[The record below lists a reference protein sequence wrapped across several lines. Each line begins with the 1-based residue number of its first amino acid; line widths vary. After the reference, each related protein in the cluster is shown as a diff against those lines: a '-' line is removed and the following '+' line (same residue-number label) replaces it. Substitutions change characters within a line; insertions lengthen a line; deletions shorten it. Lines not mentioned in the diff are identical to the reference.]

1 MDKKTEIPP
10 LSKIKKQQK
19 AERRVDAGEVPL
31 MVFQSSEP
39 VEEDRVIVEPD
50 NHEDDADG
58 DNWEA
63 PTEAGDDLSVG
74 DDEEDEDPAQTE
86 IEDADG
92 KGTADE
98 ADVDSQGD
106 DLSADD
112 IFEDLDMPLQLHA
125 ASWSEV
131 PSAKRKRVEED
142 DKAEKPQN
150 WPDKCFQHDERLHR
164 PLATVPLS
172 SDSALPAVCPAPYCK
187 DTLPKDPG
195 NELIS
200 LFAKKQ
206 ELVAKKG
213 KNAPGAGD
221 LTRQICHTIKLH
233 NRRVECIRLA
243 KLNGWPTHIHFDEF
257 PDRIQVL
264 EDQILELIGYKVHG
278 FCLDKTGS
286 FSVAG
291 RAARC
296 GYFGPYGQAVISSI
310 IERYLEEVIHPN
322 QIHQTITNL
331 HDTPAQWD
339 SPDEDFAL
347 PSARTFIHYILSPFV
362 AAKLIEDDFE
372 VDFSSALDI
381 MRNSS
386 DFGDFFHTETSISP
400 VTSPVSTP
408 VKKLTKQTE
417 SGAAVPSKLRSVCS
431 PICCS

>member
-142 DKAEKPQN
+142 DKTVSPSPKRVAPTGN
-150 WPDKCFQHDERLHR
+150 P
-164 PLATVPLS
+164 PATP
-172 SDSALPAVCPAPYCK
+172 PNK
-187 DTLPKDPG
+187 
-195 NELIS
+195 
-200 LFAKKQ
+200 
-206 ELVAKKG
+206 
-213 KNAPGAGD
+213 
-221 LTRQICHTIKLH
+221 
-233 NRRVECIRLA
+233 
-243 KLNGWPTHIHFDEF
+243 
-257 PDRIQVL
+257 
-264 EDQILELIGYKVHG
+264 IGYKVHG

-381 MRNSS
+381 MRDSS
-386 DFGDFFHTETSISP
+386 DFGDFFHTETSIAPSQAQSQPQSKNSP
-400 VTSPVSTP
+400 NKPNP
-408 VKKLTKQTE
+408 ELQYHPNY
-417 SGAAVPSKLRSVCS
+417 APNQ
-431 PICCS
+431 

>member
-1 MDKKTEIPP
+1 MPSPSTSTTTLLAISSEGRHQKKKVAQAEHDRQTVGEHREKKTKADLKKVTEIAEIKKCVPVFDITQFTDPGMLKEILKTEIPP

-50 NHEDDADG
+50 NHEDDAAVKDG

-142 DKAEKPQN
+142 DK
-150 WPDKCFQHDERLHR
+150 
-164 PLATVPLS
+164 
-172 SDSALPAVCPAPYCK
+172 
-187 DTLPKDPG
+187 
-195 NELIS
+195 
-200 LFAKKQ
+200 
-206 ELVAKKG
+206 
-213 KNAPGAGD
+213 
-221 LTRQICHTIKLH
+221 
-233 NRRVECIRLA
+233 
-243 KLNGWPTHIHFDEF
+243 
-257 PDRIQVL
+257 
-264 EDQILELIGYKVHG
+264 
-278 FCLDKTGS
+278 
-286 FSVAG
+286 
-291 RAARC
+291 
-296 GYFGPYGQAVISSI
+296 
-310 IERYLEEVIHPN
+310 
-322 QIHQTITNL
+322 TITNL

-381 MRNSS
+381 MRDSS

-417 SGAAVPSKLRSVCS
+417 SGAAVPSKLRSKPVISNILSKQAASKANLSASIGKYTLASGLFYDNLEYRQCEIRKLGS
-431 PICCS
+431 LRSAERDPNSNGILSLGNND